1 MFLNF
6 RNWDKKSMDEKCSVL
21 ENKTTFNK
29 LEKNK
34 LIENSQIENTL
45 KLNQDQIFLGMVS
58 MQYRAKIVSFI
69 LDKYFFLYK
78 FLYLLK

>member
-1 MFLNF
+1 
-6 RNWDKKSMDEKCSVL
+6 MDEKCSVL
-21 ENKTTFNK
+21 ENKTFTTFNK

-58 MQYRAKIVSFI
+58 MQYRAKIVS
-69 LDKYFFLYK
+69 
-78 FLYLLK
+78 

>member
-1 MFLNF
+1 
-6 RNWDKKSMDEKCSVL
+6 MDEKCSVL

-34 LIENSQIENTL
+34 VIENSQIENTL
-45 KLNQDQIFLGMVS
+45 KLNQDQIFLGMVA

-69 LDKYFFLYK
+69 SDKYFFLQK